1 MFVSCFDI
9 QSLNKIKKLKFRY
22 NKIPSALISNEHFLI
37 EVAREKKHTFLS
49 TGMSNQ
55 ETMQI
60 ITDVKKVIERISEI
74 ISIER

>member
-1 MFVSCFDI
+1 MIYKEKV
-9 QSLNKIKKLKFRY
+9 QGLVEVLNGKMRIIEGIATGGIKM
-22 NKIPSALISNEHFLI
+22 
-37 EVAREKKHTFLS
+37 T
-49 TGMSNQ
+49 NQ

>member
-1 MFVSCFDI
+1 MIYKEKV
-9 QSLNKIKKLKFRY
+9 QGLVEVLEGKIR
-22 NKIPSALISNEHFLI
+22 II
-37 EVAREKKHTFLS
+37 EGIAAGGIK
-49 TGMSNQ
+49 MSNQ